1 MAIFFCFNS
10 KVLAFNDKFEP
21 NDSKESSIEIERN
34 DNNDFYGSPKYIL
47 SSINGSNDE
56 DWYSVFLKE
65 GEETLTLQSFHKD
78 LSAEVVSK
86 SGEELLKNTVFG
98 PNTKKQAK
106 FKVAQTGT
114 YYIHIKN
121 NTGTYSEQAEYRLT
135 IGLPVY
141 TLKYYTVDFN
151 NVVSVDPRTGKSNT
165 VTFDLTNN
173 SQIPEDAVLMRVSIN
188 GKESGRAYKRT
199 RSIKAADQ
207 TRWIDT
213 TESLF
218 NKDNLIHPYPIKL
231 KQRWQFKHEAN
242 ELFSNSYALKPSIY
256 IAYQTE
262 AFK

>member
-10 KVLAFNDKFEP
+10 KVLAFDDKFEP
-21 NDSKESSIEIERN
+21 NNTQESAIEIERN
-34 DNNDFYGSPKYIL
+34 NNNDFYKSPKYIL
-47 SSINGSNDE
+47 YSINGSNDE

-86 SGEELLKNTVFG
+86 DGKKLLQNTVFD
-98 PNTKKQAK
+98 PTTKKQAK

-121 NTGTYSEQAEYRLT
+121 NNGSYSEQAEYRLT

-141 TLKYYTVDFN
+141 TVKYYTVEFN
-151 NVVSVDPRTGKSNT
+151 NFVSVNSRTGKSNI

-173 SQIPEDAVLMRVSIN
+173 SKIPEDAVLMAVSI
-188 GKESGRAYKRT
+188 GGRESGTAYSRT
-199 RSIKAADQ
+199 RSIRAANQ
-207 TRWIDT
+207 NRWIDT
-213 TESLF
+213 TEFLF
-218 NKDNLIHPYPIKL
+218 KKDNLIYPYPIKL
-231 KQRWQFKHEAN
+231 KQRWQFKHEAG
-242 ELFSNSYALKPSIY
+242 ELLSNSYALKPCIY
-256 IAYQTE
+256 ITYQTE